1 MLPECDTGA
10 ARMWYERVNG
20 IESTRFTGD
29 TAMKTNRQEIRQP
42 AALFLSSVS
51 RLALLASFLSAGPVL
66 GQSEL
71 LFTRTIVTSEG
82 AI

>member
-1 MLPECDTGA
+1 
-10 ARMWYERVNG
+10 
-20 IESTRFTGD
+20 
-29 TAMKTNRQEIRQP
+29 MKTNRQEIRQP